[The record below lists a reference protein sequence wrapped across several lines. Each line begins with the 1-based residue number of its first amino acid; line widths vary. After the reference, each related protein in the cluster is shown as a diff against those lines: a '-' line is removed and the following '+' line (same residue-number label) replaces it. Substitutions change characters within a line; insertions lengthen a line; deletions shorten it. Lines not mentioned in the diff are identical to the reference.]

1 MTNEQFLELNNRYRV
16 VAEFSDDLECVNKES
31 VFIPCLASRGMIYA
45 KDENTN
51 VVLSFQ
57 SPNAYVEKLQQRGLS
72 IESFG
77 ELGEYYVEFNDDI
90 FDEVAKEFKAK
101 KQAQRPIPPHSV
113 RNITTFLRVMQNVHP
128 RYKDQLEKY
137 IADNRD
143 LEE

>member
-1 MTNEQFLELNNRYRV
+1 MTDEQFLELNSKYRL
-16 VAEFSDDLECVNKES
+16 VAEFSDDLECLNKES
-31 VFIPCLASRGMIYA
+31 VFIPCLSNKGMIYP
-45 KDENTN
+45 KGDDKNI
-51 VVLSFQ
+51 VLVFQ
-57 SPNAYVEKLQQRGLS
+57 SPNSYAEKLKQKGLN

-90 FDEVAKEFKAK
+90 FDDVAKEFRAK
-101 KQAQRPIPPHSV
+101 KQAQRPIPPHSC

>member
-1 MTNEQFLELNNRYRV
+1 MTDEQFLELNSKYRI
-16 VAEFSDDLECVNKES
+16 VAEFSDDLECINKES
-31 VFIPCLASRGMIYA
+31 VFIPCLAYKGMIYP
-45 KDENTN
+45 KNESKNI
-51 VVLSFQ
+51 VLVFQ
-57 SPNAYVEKLQQRGLS
+57 SPNFYIEKLKQKGLN
-72 IESFG
+72 IELFG

-128 RYKDQLEKY
+128 RYKKQLEKY

-143 LEE
+143 LKE